1 MSKYKIEIIAG
12 VLISWLLTG
21 AILFHE
27 FGKEEI
33 TEEKAPELVKEFCQH
48 EYDSVLTKI
57 HSLNVGDVFTKDSAL
72 KYDGHTAWYGI
83 WNDVKL
89 QEKDKLLEEAN
100 IQIENFKG
108 MDVEGIKKAADEYK
122 AKYEQSAAEAKTK
135 ETEYQQKLQ
144 EQAYDFKLNETVS
157 NLKFPNELTKNA
169 FVNELKAKKLPLE
182 GDKLLGFDDYIKEV
196 GEKNPGLFVTEEA
209 PTDPTPEV
217 ILKPT
222 NTQQLNNNP
231 MNFNFTPIHNV
242 PTN

>member
-1 MSKYKIEIIAG
+1 MKREFLKNLGIEGLTDEVIEKIMKENGADIEAAKAKADKTQEI
-12 VLISWLLTG
+12 
-21 AILFHE
+21 E
-27 FGKEEI
+27 
-33 TEEKAPELVKEFCQH
+33 
-48 EYDSVLTKI
+48 
-57 HSLNVGDVFTKDSAL
+57 NL
-72 KYDGHTAWYGI
+72 KSQ
-83 WNDVKL
+83 L
-89 QEKDKLLEEAN
+89 SEKDKLIEEAN
-100 IQIENFKG
+100 VQIENFKSL
-108 MDVEGIKKAADEYK
+108 DVEGTKKAADEWK
-122 AKYEQSAAEAKTK
+122 TKFEQAAAEAKTK
-135 ETEYQQKLQ
+135 EAEYQQKLT
-144 EQAYDFKLNETVS
+144 EQAYEFKLNETVS

>member
-1 MSKYKIEIIAG
+1 MKRDWLKNLKIE
-12 VLISWLLTG
+12 VD
-21 AILFHE
+21 
-27 FGKEEI
+27 GKEVNLTDAIIDSIISENGKDIEATKAKADKTQEI
-33 TEEKAPELVKEFCQH
+33 E
-48 EYDSVLTKI
+48 
-57 HSLNVGDVFTKDSAL
+57 NL
-72 KYDGHTAWYGI
+72 KSQ
-83 WNDVKL
+83 L
-89 QEKDKLLEEAN
+89 SEKDKLIEEAN
-100 IQIENFKG
+100 VQIENFKG